1 MSIVSVALKKFLS
14 ERIMNAA
21 QAHNNQVG
29 KEFSNIKDTY
39 IRRYSEISTSIR
51 E

>member
-21 QAHNNQVG
+21 QAHNIIE
-29 KEFSNIKDTY
+29 KSFRTSKILTSRD
-39 IRRYSEISTSIR
+39 YSKISTSIK